1 MGVHTAMTMAR
12 AGNVLISNPFATQ
25 IDTMSQEESSYWG
38 GGTGAV
44 PYMRY
49 RIFVKAPNI
58 FVQGDFQQGDLLI
71 DTNTNDL
78 DSKTGLNKS
87 YRIINDPE
95 FFFDSHVEVVA
106 DRVRGN

>member
-1 MGVHTAMTMAR
+1 MGVHTTMTMAR

-25 IDTMSQEESSYWG
+25 IDTMSQEEAAYYG
-38 GGTGAV
+38 GAA

-49 RIFVKAPNI
+49 HIYVKAPNI

-78 DSKTGLNKS
+78 DPKTELNKR

-95 FFFDSHVEVVA
+95 FFFDGHWEIVG
-106 DRVRGN
+106 DRVRGS